1 MATNIYES
9 ERLLNEY
16 LLFHYGTREDV
27 MPYDFGPREAVGFPA
42 RCVRETLDTALL
54 PEGARALDLGCA
66 VGRSSF
72 ELARHCAEVVGIDN
86 SQSFIRAAVFL
97 KKSGRIGFDRIEEG
111 VLTTRCVVELPEN
124 IERSRVHFEVGDAL
138 KLRATLG
145 DFDVVFAA
153 NLLCRLDDPLQL
165 VLKFPHLVRPG
176 GQLIIASPY
185 TWSKDFTPM
194 PKWLGGYEREDRKF
208 ETFVTLKKFLAPDF
222 ELLRARD
229 LPWLIREH
237 ARKFQWGVSHASCWQ
252 RKKSA

>member
-1 MATNIYES
+1 M
-9 ERLLNEY
+9 
-16 LLFHYGTREDV
+16 
-27 MPYDFGPREAVGFPA
+27 
-42 RCVRETLDTALL
+42 
-54 PEGARALDLGCA
+54 
-66 VGRSSF
+66 
-72 ELARHCAEVVGIDN
+72 
-86 SQSFIRAAVFL
+86 
-97 KKSGRIGFDRIEEG
+97 
-111 VLTTRCVVELPEN
+111 
-124 IERSRVHFEVGDAL
+124 
-138 KLRATLG
+138 
-145 DFDVVFAA
+145 
-153 NLLCRLDDPLQL
+153 QL